1 MNGELASSSTPES
14 IRAIV
19 AHTDLAKQRAVKD
32 VLAGA
37 PDIVVAAAAQ
47 DVAADVEVTLFRRA
61 QRLLS
66 SVEWDVLDLLC
77 DGLPTRAIES
87 SLALSEG
94 TVDDRL
100 KIVLEKLGV
109 KSSVQAPARAQSS

>member
-1 MNGELASSSTPES
+1 MNGELASSSTPEP

-19 AHTDLAKQRAVKD
+19 AHTDPAKQRAVND

-37 PDIVVAAAAQ
+37 PDIVAAADAQ
-47 DVAADVEVTLFRRA
+47 DVAADVELTLFRRP
-61 QRLLS
+61 QRSLS
-66 SVEWDVLDLLC
+66 SDEWDVLELLC
-77 DGLPTRAIES
+77 DGMPIRAIEC

-109 KSSVQAPARAQSS
+109 KSYVQAPARTQRS